1 MDKRRTTSSDD
12 EPHADLANII
22 AVFLN
27 QSTAI
32 DINPLLT
39 RYRDA
44 YGKHWPERLA
54 KDFRQSG
61 VLRQEHRQLA
71 RQLLSHF
78 EADG

>member
-1 MDKRRTTSSDD
+1 MAKSRKTTAGD
-12 EPHADLANII
+12 EPQNDLATII

-71 RQLLSHF
+71 RQLLSHL
-78 EADG
+78 ETD